1 MVPIKDGVRSMRI
14 NLLLP
19 AIIIAVALPGTA
31 AYLYYR
37 ATKDPTLRPLGVTKE
52 ELAAT
57 MGDEHV
63 LDIVVQIDWGRD
75 RRSHSPKSDLEGA
88 ISRTLSAFAVDHR
101 FRHKDVSGDK
111 VQITYV
117 VAHNRFGPYTPAR
130 AAEGVR
136 AAFAAMQI
144 MGPKE

>member
-1 MVPIKDGVRSMRI
+1 MRF

-19 AIIIAVALPGTA
+19 AIIIAVALPGSA

-57 MGDEHV
+57 MGEEHV
-63 LDIVVQIDWGRD
+63 LDIVVQIDWGRA
-75 RRSHSPKSDLEGA
+75 RQTTAPESDLESA
-88 ISRTLSAFAVDHR
+88 ISRALSAFGVDYR
-101 FRHKDVSGDK
+101 FRHRDVAGEA
-111 VQITYV
+111 VQVTYI

-130 AAEGVR
+130 AAEGIR
-136 AAFAAMQI
+136 AAVSTLQM
-144 MGPKE
+144 MTPPE

>member
-1 MVPIKDGVRSMRI
+1 MRM

-19 AIIIAVALPGTA
+19 AIIFAVALPATA

-57 MGDEHV
+57 LGDEHV
-63 LDIVVQIDWGRD
+63 LDIVVEIDWGQNRMLAT
-75 RRSHSPKSDLEGA
+75 PKSEVEQA
-88 ISRTLSAFAVDHR
+88 ISQTLSAFALDHR
-101 FRHKDVSGDK
+101 FRHRDVPGEA

-117 VAHNRFGPYTPAR
+117 VAHNRFGPYTPVR
-130 AAEGVR
+130 AAEGIR
-136 AAFAAMQI
+136 AAVAAMQI
-144 MGPKE
+144 MTSKE

>member
-1 MVPIKDGVRSMRI
+1 MRI
-14 NLLLP
+14 NLLLL
-19 AIIIAVALPGTA
+19 AIIIVVAMPGTG

-57 MGDEHV
+57 LGDEHV

-75 RRSHSPKSDLEGA
+75 RQSRSPKSDLERA

-101 FRHKDVSGDK
+101 FRHKDVAGDS

-117 VAHNRFGPYTPAR
+117 VAHNQFGPYTPAR
-130 AAEGVR
+130 AAEGIR
-136 AAFAAMQI
+136 AAVSAMQI
-144 MGPKE
+144 MQPPG

>member
-1 MVPIKDGVRSMRI
+1 MRI

-19 AIIIAVALPGTA
+19 AIIAAVALPGTA

-37 ATKDPTLRPLGVTKE
+37 ATKNPTLRPLGVTKE

-57 MGDEHV
+57 MGEEHV
-63 LDIVVQIDWGRD
+63 LDIVVQINWGRD
-75 RRSHSPKSDLEGA
+75 RASRTPRPDLELA

-101 FRHKDVSGDK
+101 FRHKEVSGDV

-117 VAHNRFGPYTPAR
+117 VAHNRFGPYSPAR
-130 AAEGVR
+130 AAEGIR
-136 AAFAAMQI
+136 AAVAAIQI
-144 MGPKE
+144 MAPAE